1 MDAQFYID
9 RQFGHLIWID
19 VKDGIITKFPHEG
32 KMESVLNERFAGKS
46 IADFKEEFEET
57 MKPSF
62 HCVKSYDCIKAMQIE
77 TAVDSRINAD
87 NRRVRLD
94 RIGKVSSKE
103 LDRLLKEVEEKY
115 SGQLAEARKNVEIER
130 EILLRV
136 HNFPNK

>member
-32 KMESVLNERFAGKS
+32 KMEKVLNERFVGKS

-62 HCVKSYDCIKAMQIE
+62 HCVKSYDCVKALQVQTAIE
-77 TAVDSRINAD
+77 SRIEAD
-87 NRRVRLD
+87 SRRVRNNMKV
-94 RIGKVSSKE
+94 RGKERDVQ
-103 LDRLLKEVEEKY
+103 LKAVEEKY
-115 SGQLAEARKNVEIER
+115 SKQLTEARKNVIVEK
-130 EILLRV
+130 EILERV
-136 HNFPNK
+136 HKFPKK